1 MKIYAISGTK
11 KTNSIIKLE
20 KKSGC
25 NSNVASSDIPS
36 FNVAFGAVQ
45 NLSGVTT
52 KIKTNK
58 SKMLNVFKE
67 ILASQSMFKTA
78 SELEAHRKKRA
89 LNVLKYKLKR
99 HNELSAV
106 AEYIIA
112 SNPNGVSNADKQRL
126 EGILGELK
134 KLQKIP
140 LYEEPKKSKY
150 DTDDYDLVLINLFQ
164 KALLDDNFDLRPI
177 YKDYYKGL
185 EQVETLKELK
195 MRYPAIK
202 IPKNPLD
209 NIAQR
214 VLNLIPQE
222 MHQKYQAYKEFGDK
236 HYAMRS
242 DIADD
247 MFVFLKGVITTMG
260 LNDDADLLINLG
272 ERVISDFKRMNSSEV
287 AGSNQRFAATKPN
300 KGALITDLERELLQI
315 DYEKFV
321 LKVIKDHYLND
332 AKLNDIVYEEDGKT
346 IKVASYKDTEYK
358 FEKKSE
364 KIKKIIVD
372 AEKIKLI
379 QRDYSKYN
387 QEDLKTRLEFYG
399 NSELA
404 GNQELFNLIC
414 EFHACKFVAEDR
426 GYLIKLLTV
435 LDKVNDQQISLD
447 DAIKY
452 LKENNVKPLGTHKV
466 NSIERQKVKE
476 ELLQERLLNQTLKK
490 AQDEFYSIINN
501 LYANNLGQIV
511 EICSKYY
518 PEKADYSTIIDS
530 LIFLGLIK
538 EIADNNDAE
547 IAQNKI
553 LCLEAYKESSES
565 EADSKIY
572 RDALV
577 YVKNISFEDNQ
588 DDLVGPV
595 KNFVKS
601 FLPEKQDL
609 SLYSGAFTQLEN
621 VTLREKAGQY
631 ILKRNVIEG
640 YPESKDLV
648 PYPKMLEKIMQNFGG
663 NKNLATE
670 LLCKYHDY
678 YVLKDEE
685 KSFIANIMKIFD
697 LRKQE
702 DKVILKD
709 IIENDFI
716 NSDTSIWVAEGNVP
730 KARTI
735 ASTAKQ
741 ELYDKYRFPNSVL
754 YFEKFEDALP
764 LNARSENSSGV
775 KKTDRNNKKALYK
788 AEVKIMGHDD
798 RLVAD
803 NNDYYFNHF
812 LPGGMH

>member
-518 PEKADYSTIIDS
+518 PEKADYSAIIDS

-538 EIADNNDAE
+538 EIADNNEAE

-553 LCLEAYKESSES
+553 LRLEAYKESSES

-609 SLYSGAFTQLEN
+609 SLYSDAFTQLEN

-798 RLVAD
+798 RLVTD

>member
-1 MKIYAISGTK
+1 MKIYAINELNKTTLLIRSK
-11 KTNSIIKLE
+11 KTSE
-20 KKSGC
+20 YQG
-25 NSNVASSDIPS
+25 NVADRDLGHYSI
-36 FNVAFGAVQ
+36 AFSGAQ

-52 KIKTNK
+52 KIKMNK
-58 SKMLNVFKE
+58 LKMLNLFKE
-67 ILASQSMFKTA
+67 ILASESMYKT
-78 SELEAHRKKRA
+78 EKEIEAHRKKRA
-89 LNVLKYKLKR
+89 LNILKYKLKR

-106 AEYIIA
+106 AEYIMS
-112 SNPNGVSNADKQRL
+112 SNPYSVSNADKQRL

-150 DTDDYDLVLINLFQ
+150 DPEDYDLVLISLFQ
-164 KALLDDNFDLRPI
+164 KALLNDNFDLRSI

-287 AGSNQRFAATKPN
+287 AGSNQRFAATKSN

-321 LKVIKDHYLND
+321 LKVIKEHYLND
-332 AKLNDIVYEEDGKT
+332 VKLNDIVYEEGEKL
-346 IKVASYKDTEYK
+346 IKVSSYKDSEYR

-364 KIKKIIVD
+364 KIKKIVTD
-372 AEKIKLI
+372 VEKIKLI

-387 QEDLKTRLEFYG
+387 QEELKSRLEYYG

-404 GNQELFNLIC
+404 SNEDLFNLIC

-435 LDKVNDQQISLD
+435 LDKICDKQITLEE
-447 DAIKY
+447 AVKY
-452 LKENNVKPLGTHKV
+452 LKENNIKPLGTHKV
-466 NSIERQKVKE
+466 DSIERQKVKE
-476 ELLQERLLNQTLKK
+476 KLLEERLLNQTLKR
-490 AQDEFYSIINN
+490 AQEEFYDLINH
-501 LYANNLGQIV
+501 LYSENFSQIV
-511 EICSKYY
+511 ETCSKYY
-518 PEKADYSTIIDS
+518 PENADYSEIISS
-530 LIFLGLIK
+530 LISIGLIR
-538 EIADNNDAE
+538 EFINNHDSE
-547 IAQNKI
+547 VAQNKI
-553 LCLEAYKESSES
+553 LCLEAYKEASETDS
-565 EADSKIY
+565 DSKFY
-572 RDALV
+572 RDAIA
-577 YVKNISFEDNQ
+577 YVKNQEIYDSYIDLITPIKAYVLSLLPENLDLSEFKETFVQLEHISFKEMI
-588 DDLVGPV
+588 
-595 KNFVKS
+595 
-601 FLPEKQDL
+601 
-609 SLYSGAFTQLEN
+609 
-621 VTLREKAGQY
+621 GQY
-631 ILKRNVIEG
+631 ILNRNVIEG
-640 YPESKDLV
+640 YPESRELV
-648 PYPKMLEKIMQNFGG
+648 PYPMMLEKIMQNFG
-663 NKNLATE
+663 NDKNLATVM
-670 LLCKYHDY
+670 LCKYHNYFSLED
-678 YVLKDEE
+678 KE

-697 LRKQE
+697 LRNQE

-716 NSDTSIWVAEGNVP
+716 NSDTSILVTEGSVP

-741 ELYDKYRFPNSVL
+741 ELYGKYRFPNSIL

-764 LNARSENSSGV
+764 LNARSEKSTGV
-775 KKTDRNNKKALYK
+775 KKIDRNNKKALYK

-812 LPGGMH
+812 LPEGVH

>member
-1 MKIYAISGTK
+1 MKIYAITELN
-11 KTNSIIKLE
+11 KTNSLIKPKE
-20 KKSGC
+20 
-25 NSNVASSDIPS
+25 IPS
-36 FNVAFGAVQ
+36 YQVNTGFSDLASYNVSFSGAQ
-45 NLSGVTT
+45 NMSGVTT
-52 KIKTNK
+52 KIKMNK
-58 SKMLNVFKE
+58 TKMLNMFKE
-67 ILASQSMFKTA
+67 ILASESMFKTEQ
-78 SELEAHRKKRA
+78 ELEAYRKKRA
-89 LNVLKYKLKR
+89 FNVLKYKLKKQ
-99 HNELSAV
+99 NELNAI
-106 AEYIIA
+106 AEYIIS
-112 SNPNGVSNADKQRL
+112 SNPSGANNADIRRL
-126 EGILGELK
+126 EGILAELK

-150 DTDDYDLVLINLFQ
+150 DPEDYDLALINLFQ
-164 KALLDDNFDLRPI
+164 KELLNDNFDLRSV
-177 YKDYYKGL
+177 YKDYYKGI
-185 EQVETLKELK
+185 ESIETLEELK
-195 MRYPAIK
+195 KRYPSIK
-202 IPKNPLD
+202 LPKNPLD
-209 NIAQR
+209 VIAQR
-214 VLNLIPQE
+214 VLSMVPLEI
-222 MHQKYQAYKEFGDK
+222 HQKHQRYQTFGEE
-236 HYAMRS
+236 HYAIQC
-242 DIADD
+242 DIATD
-247 MFVFLKGVITTMG
+247 MSEF
-260 LNDDADLLINLG
+260 LINTISNFGIQEKPDIILEIG
-272 ERVISDFKRMNSSEV
+272 ERVIREFKSLYSKKSSPTNKKYFPNV
-287 AGSNQRFAATKPN
+287 NNKPV
-300 KGALITDLERELLQI
+300 LITELEKDLLRI

-321 LKVIKDHYLND
+321 LKVIKEHYLND
-332 AKLNDIVYEEDGKT
+332 VKLNDIVYEEGEKL
-346 IKVASYKDTEYK
+346 IKVSSYKDSEYR

-364 KIKKIIVD
+364 KIKKIVTD
-372 AEKIKLI
+372 VEKIKLI

-387 QEDLKTRLEFYG
+387 QEELKSRLEYYG
-399 NSELA
+399 NSEFA
-404 GNQELFNLIC
+404 SNEDLFNLIC

-435 LDKVNDQQISLD
+435 LDKVFDKQMSLD

-518 PEKADYSTIIDS
+518 PEKADYSAIIDS

-553 LCLEAYKESSES
+553 LRLEAYKESSES

-609 SLYSGAFTQLEN
+609 SLYSDAFTQWEN